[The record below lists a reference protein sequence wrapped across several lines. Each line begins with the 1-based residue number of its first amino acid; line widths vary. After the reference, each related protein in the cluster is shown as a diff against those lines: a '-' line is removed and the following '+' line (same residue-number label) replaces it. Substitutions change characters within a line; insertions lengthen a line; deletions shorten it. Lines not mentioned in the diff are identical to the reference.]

1 MTVIDLIRHAEPDV
15 TVHDDMLRPLTQ
27 TGRQQAQRLASKL
40 HNVPYT
46 ALFSSPY
53 KRAID
58 TITPIA
64 CNRGLLLHTIDQLI
78 ERKMPTWV
86 QDFPTYVRQQWQDL
100 TFAKSPGESICQVQE
115 RYLSFLYTL
124 SATDFVAIGSHGTA
138 ISSVIEMA
146 FPGKGKNFFSTLGY
160 ADVTRIEVHKQRI
173 ISVKRMAEGS
183 LTFEKLTS
191 F

>member
-1 MTVIDLIRHAEPDV
+1 MAIIDLIRHAEPDV
-15 TVHDDMLRPLTQ
+15 TVRDDMLRPLTQ

-40 HNVPYT
+40 RNVPYT

-64 CNRGLLLHTIDQLI
+64 CNHGLLLHTIDQLI

-86 QDFPTYVRQQWQDL
+86 QDL
-100 TFAKSPGESICQVQE
+100 TFAKSPGESIYQVQE
-115 RYLSFLYTL
+115 RYLSFLCTL
-124 SATDFVAIGSHGTA
+124 PDAGFVAIGSHGTA

-146 FPGKGKNFFSTLGY
+146 LPGKGKNFFSTLGY

>member
-1 MTVIDLIRHAEPDV
+1 MA
-15 TVHDDMLRPLTQ
+15 
-27 TGRQQAQRLASKL
+27 
-40 HNVPYT
+40 Y
-46 ALFSSPY
+46 
-53 KRAID
+53 
-58 TITPIA
+58 
-64 CNRGLLLHTIDQLI
+64 
-78 ERKMPTWV
+78 
-86 QDFPTYVRQQWQDL
+86 L